1 MSASSRT
8 GRFSSETT
16 ESRPTPKSP
25 FVLISGAGLGGLTM
39 ALLLE
44 QAKINYAV
52 FERAVKVKPLGA
64 CIALSPNILPIFQ
77 QLGLLDE
84 LLSICMPGKDL
95 DIYRENMTRIG
106 GVEGQ
111 YYKDITGYDTVFFWR
126 PDLYDWL
133 LSKIPASKI
142 HMSKKILAVQQSD
155 EGVKIR
161 CSDNTGYTGDILIGA
176 DGAYSGVRQSLY
188 KQLDQQGIL
197 PEEDRKEMPMTYVCM
212 VGTTKSLDPEKY
224 PELKDPHSHF
234 STVLGKSK
242 PHSWTT
248 VTLRDKKISWG
259 VMLQLSQEAS
269 ADMMFR
275 NSEWGPEANR
285 SMLDEVYNFPI
296 KNGGV
301 LGDLIDATDKDLI
314 SKVYIEEKLF
324 QTWNHGRIALMGDAV
339 HKMQPSAGQ
348 GAVSA
353 MQDAVVLASCLYDV
367 EEATQNNI
375 EAALADYRAQRIG
388 HVTVQVNMSKMM
400 GKAMFG
406 QKWTERLMRNIMY
419 NMPKWLQNKAH
430 LQAATYRPNIAFLP
444 PVPNTTNLKLEP
456 QKPSKR
462 YMREQAERAKVAS
475 MVSMVSST
483 VAV

>member
-8 GRFSSETT
+8 GRLSSETT

-25 FVLISGAGLGGLTM
+25 FVLISGAGLGGLTL

-52 FERAVKVKPLGA
+52 FERAVKVKP
-64 CIALSPNILPIFQ
+64 
-77 QLGLLDE
+77 LGLLDE

-242 PHSWTT
+242 PHS
-248 VTLRDKKISWG
+248 ISWG

-324 QTWNHGRIALMGDAV
+324 QTWNHGRIALMGD
-339 HKMQPSAGQ
+339 

-388 HVTVQVNMSKMM
+388 HVAVQVNMSKMM

>member
-1 MSASSRT
+1 MSAGSRT
-8 GRFSSETT
+8 GRFSSETS
-16 ESRPTPKSP
+16 ESRPIPKSP
-25 FVLISGAGLGGLTM
+25 FVLIAGAGLGGLTM

-44 QAKINYAV
+44 QANINYAV
-52 FERAVKVKPLGA
+52 FERAAKVKPLGA
-64 CIALSPNILPIFQ
+64 AIAMTPNILPIFR
-77 QLGLLDE
+77 QLNLLDE
-84 LLSICMPGKDL
+84 LLRFCIPGKDL
-95 DIYRENMTRIG
+95 DVYRENMTRIG
-106 GVEGQ
+106 GIEGE
-111 YYKDITGYDTVFFWR
+111 YYKKITGYDTVFFWR
-126 PDLYDWL
+126 PALYDWL

-142 HMSKKILAVQQSD
+142 HMGKKILAIQQSE
-155 EGVKIR
+155 EGVKMR

-188 KQLDQQGIL
+188 KQLDQQGLL

-234 STVLGKSK
+234 STVLGKGK

-248 VTLRDKKISWG
+248 ITLRDNKISWG
-259 VMLQLSQEAS
+259 VMLQLGDEAS

-275 NSEWGPEANR
+275 NSEWGPEANK
-285 SMLDEVYNFPI
+285 SMLDEIYNFPI
-296 KNGGV
+296 KNGGI
-301 LGDLIDATDKDLI
+301 LGDLIEATDKDLI
-314 SKVYIEEKLF
+314 SKVYVEEKLF
-324 QTWNHGRIALMGDAV
+324 QTWNHGRVALMGD
-339 HKMQPSAGQ
+339 

-353 MQDAVVLASCLYDV
+353 MQDAVVLANCLYDI
-367 EEATQNNI
+367 EEATQENI
-375 EAALADYRAQRIG
+375 EAALTDYRAQRIG

-419 NMPKWLQNKAH
+419 NMPKWLQSKAH
-430 LQAATYRPNIAFLP
+430 LQAAAYRPNIAFLP

-483 VAV
+483 VAI

>member
-25 FVLISGAGLGGLTM
+25 FVLISGAGLGGLTL

-142 HMSKKILAVQQSD
+142 LMSKKILAVQQSD

-242 PHSWTT
+242 PHS
-248 VTLRDKKISWG
+248 ISWG

-324 QTWNHGRIALMGDAV
+324 QTWNHGRIALMGD
-339 HKMQPSAGQ
+339 

-388 HVTVQVNMSKMM
+388 HVAVQVNMSKMM

>member
-1 MSASSRT
+1 MSSSSRT
-8 GRFSSETT
+8 GRFSNETA
-16 ESRPTPKSP
+16 ESRPVPKSP
-25 FVLISGAGLGGLTM
+25 FVLIAGAGLGGLTL

-52 FERAVKVKPLGA
+52 FERTAKVKPLGA
-64 CIALSPNILPIFQ
+64 AIAMTPNILPIFQ
-77 QLGLLDE
+77 QLNLLDE
-84 LLSICMPGKDL
+84 LLSFCIPGKNL
-95 DIYRENMTRIG
+95 DMYRENMTRIG
-106 GVEGQ
+106 GIEGE
-111 YYKDITGYDTVFFWR
+111 YYKKITGYDTVFFWR
-126 PDLYDWL
+126 PALHEWL
-133 LSKIPASKI
+133 LSKIPPSKL
-142 HMSKKILAVQQSD
+142 HMGKKILAVQQSE
-155 EGVKIR
+155 EGVKMR

-188 KQLDQQGIL
+188 KQLDQQGLL

-248 VTLRDKKISWG
+248 VTLKDNKISWG
-259 VMLQLSQEAS
+259 VMLQLGEEAS

-275 NSEWGPEANR
+275 NSEWGPEANK
-285 SMLDEVYNFPI
+285 SMLDEIYNFPI
-296 KNGGV
+296 RNGGI
-301 LGDLIDATDKDLI
+301 LGDLIEATDKDLI
-314 SKVYIEEKLF
+314 SKVYVEEKLF
-324 QTWNHGRIALMGDAV
+324 QTWNHGRIALMGD
-339 HKMQPSAGQ
+339 

-353 MQDAVVLASCLYDV
+353 MQDAVVLANCLYDI
-367 EEATQNNI
+367 EETTQENI

-419 NMPKWLQNKAH
+419 NMPKWLQSKAH
-430 LQAATYRPNIAFLP
+430 LQAAAYRPHIAFLP

-456 QKPSKR
+456 HKPSKR
-462 YMREQAERAKVAS
+462 YMREQAGRAKVAS

-483 VAV
+483 VAI

>member
-1 MSASSRT
+1 
-8 GRFSSETT
+8 
-16 ESRPTPKSP
+16 
-25 FVLISGAGLGGLTM
+25 
-39 ALLLE
+39 
-44 QAKINYAV
+44 
-52 FERAVKVKPLGA
+52 
-64 CIALSPNILPIFQ
+64 
-77 QLGLLDE
+77 
-84 LLSICMPGKDL
+84 MPGKDL

-111 YYKDITGYDTVFFWR
+111 YYKDMYVCLNHLLFVPVFSTACSLLFRYHLYDTTNSTGYDTVFFWR

-161 CSDNTGYTGDILIGA
+161 CSDNTGYIGDILIGA

-234 STVLGKSK
+234 STVLGKRK
-242 PHSWTT
+242 PHSVSSSSDDLVRYRRIVLTWDACVLLQWTT
-248 VTLRDKKISWG
+248 VTLRDNKISWG

-275 NSEWGPEANR
+275 NSEWGPEANK
-285 SMLDEVYNFPI
+285 SMLDEIYNFPI

-324 QTWNHGRIALMGDAV
+324 QTWNHGRIALMGDGNGHTTV
-339 HKMQPSAGQ
+339 T
-348 GAVSA
+348 GAS
-353 MQDAVVLASCLYDV
+353 
-367 EEATQNNI
+367 
-375 EAALADYRAQRIG
+375 
-388 HVTVQVNMSKMM
+388 
-400 GKAMFG
+400 
-406 QKWTERLMRNIMY
+406 
-419 NMPKWLQNKAH
+419 WL
-430 LQAATYRPNIAFLP
+430 
-444 PVPNTTNLKLEP
+444 
-456 QKPSKR
+456 
-462 YMREQAERAKVAS
+462 
-475 MVSMVSST
+475 
-483 VAV
+483 

>member
-1 MSASSRT
+1 
-8 GRFSSETT
+8 
-16 ESRPTPKSP
+16 
-25 FVLISGAGLGGLTM
+25 
-39 ALLLE
+39 
-44 QAKINYAV
+44 
-52 FERAVKVKPLGA
+52 
-64 CIALSPNILPIFQ
+64 
-77 QLGLLDE
+77 LLDE

-324 QTWNHGRIALMGDAV
+324 QTWNHGRIALMGD
-339 HKMQPSAGQ
+339 

-388 HVTVQVNMSKMM
+388 HVAVQVNMSKMM

-483 VAV
+483 VAI